1 MSTVAES
8 PFNGIDM
15 KVLVIIASTRVNRIG
30 GQVGEWI
37 AKYTAEHTDFEVE
50 VADLAEIKLP
60 LFDEP
65 NHPRLQQYEH
75 EHTKAWS
82 KTVGGADAFLVVTP
96 EYNFTMPPSLSNAID
111 YLYHEW
117 AYKPVGYVG
126 YGGSGGLRAIQ
137 TAQQLFTNVSA
148 VSVPS
153 PNSVA
158 LNGVFR
164 PTTETFEATEQHELA
179 AERMLLELRKWAEA
193 LMSLHESHA

>member
-1 MSTVAES
+1 V
-8 PFNGIDM
+8 
-15 KVLVIIASTRVNRIG
+15 KVLIIIASTRTNRIG
-30 GQVGEWI
+30 GQVGKWI
-37 AKYTAEHTDFEVE
+37 AGYAAGHTDFEVE
-50 VADLAEIKLP
+50 TADLAQIRLP

-65 NHPRLQQYEH
+65 NHPRLQKYEH
-75 EHTKAWS
+75 EHTKRWS
-82 KTVGGADAFLVVTP
+82 EIVATADAFIVVTP

-126 YGGSGGLRAIQ
+126 YGGAGGGLRAIQ

-164 PTTETFEATEQHELA
+164 PVTETFEPAEQHEQA
-179 AERMLLELRKWAEA
+179 ADRMLAELHKWAVA
-193 LMSLHESHA
+193 LMPLHEV

>member
-1 MSTVAES
+1 MR
-8 PFNGIDM
+8 PN
-15 KVLVIIASTRVNRIG
+15 RVG

-37 AKYTAEHTDFEVE
+37 ADYAKEHTDFSVG
-50 VADLAEIKLP
+50 VADLMKINLP
-60 LFDEP
+60 LFNEP

-75 EHTKAWS
+75 EQTKAWS
-82 KTVGGADAFLVVTP
+82 KIVGAADAFIIVTP
-96 EYNFTMPPSLSNAID
+96 EYNFTMPPSLNNAID

-126 YGGSGGLRAIQ
+126 YGGAGGGLRAIQ

-158 LNGVFR
+158 LNEVFR
-164 PTTETFEATEQHELA
+164 PVTETFEPTEQHEQA
-179 AERMLLELRKWAEA
+179 ADRMLAELHKWAVG
-193 LMSLHESHA
+193 LQTMRQQSHQDTYNTLSSCNGSGTVPSTF

>member
-1 MSTVAES
+1 
-8 PFNGIDM
+8 M
-15 KVLVIIASTRVNRIG
+15 KTLVIIASIRPNRIG

-37 AKYTAEHTDFEVE
+37 ANYTSNHTYFAVE
-50 VADLAEIKLP
+50 VADLMQINLP
-60 LFDEP
+60 LFNES

-82 KTVGGADAFLVVTP
+82 KIVAAADAFIVVTP
-96 EYNFTMPPSLSNAID
+96 EYNFTMPPSLSNAVD

-164 PTTETFEATEQHELA
+164 PTTETFEPTEQHEQA
-179 AERMLLELRKWAEA
+179 ADRMLAELHKWAVGLQA
-193 LMSLHESHA
+193 MRQ